1 MDEQFICLYVY
12 MYIVQGAAIAQ
23 SLQGFMIWGLGKD
36 YLSRWNLHCHNL

>member
-1 MDEQFICLYVY
+1 MNSLYAYMFICTLYRV
-12 MYIVQGAAIAQ
+12 GAAIAQ